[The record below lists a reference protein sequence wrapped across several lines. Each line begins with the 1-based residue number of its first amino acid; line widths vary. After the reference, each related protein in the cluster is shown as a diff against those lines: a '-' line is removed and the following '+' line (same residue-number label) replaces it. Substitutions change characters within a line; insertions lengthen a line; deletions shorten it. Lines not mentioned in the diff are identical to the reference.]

1 MRPERYSADTIEA
14 LLRDKVIATM
24 PEIMTALGTAVER
37 TVFRKLSELHYRTS
51 YSHRGRYYTLD
62 DLVRF
67 DAFGLWSCRSVW
79 FSAHGTL
86 VDTAAALVDVGSAGY
101 FIDELDDA
109 LHVRTKDCLRQLAER
124 GRVGRENLG
133 GCYLYCSADD
143 ARRRAQVAARQ
154 ARATA
159 ASMPGEAAVA
169 VPEEVKAT
177 LVLFL
182 GMLDEKQ
189 RRLFGGLESLKLG
202 RGGDILVARML
213 GLDPATVSKGRNELL
228 EGLPTGGRLRRA
240 GGGRK
245 ATEKKH
251 PKSSRGS
258 PNS

>member
-1 MRPERYSADTIEA
+1 MRPERYSADTIAA
-14 LLRDKVIATM
+14 LLRDKMIATM

-62 DLVRF
+62 DLTRF
-67 DAFGLWSCRSVW
+67 DALGLWSCRSVW

-86 VDTAAALVDVGSAGY
+86 IDTAAALVDVGSAGY

-109 LHVRTKDCLRQLAER
+109 LHVRTKDCLRQLAAR
-124 GRVGRENLG
+124 GRVGREDLG
-133 GCYLYCSADD
+133 GRHLYTSADD

-154 ARATA
+154 ARAAA
-159 ASMPGEAAVA
+159 ASLPGEVAVA

-182 GMLDEKQ
+182 GMLDERQ

-202 RGGDILVARML
+202 RGGDIFVARML
-213 GLDPATVSKGRNELL
+213 GLDPATVSKGRHELL
-228 EGLPTGGRLRRA
+228 EGLSAGGRLRLA

-245 ATEKKH
+245 AVEKKR
-251 PKSSRGS
+251 PKSSRES
-258 PNS
+258 PSS